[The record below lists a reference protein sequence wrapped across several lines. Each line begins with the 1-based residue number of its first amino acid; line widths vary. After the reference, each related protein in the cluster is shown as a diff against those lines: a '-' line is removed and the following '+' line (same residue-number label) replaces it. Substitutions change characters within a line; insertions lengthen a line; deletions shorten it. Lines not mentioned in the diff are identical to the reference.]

1 MSNDSAFKRLLL
13 DTVATV
19 ILQPPS
25 TSSLIDLLRITTPTL
40 LSSNEEQYKES
51 SAIIHDTRKREKLY
65 RTLQLRI
72 HPDKHSDNRA
82 TQLFQDVAEYYKK
95 CCEEMERED
104 IRQKSTSQQ
113 SSFTN
118 DNNHDATTN
127 TTTEDPHEQYYN
139 RSTTSEYPGM
149 NKSRQYQHPSRFNN
163 PRRPNGSTTTTNT
176 THSDYESYTDQREQP
191 SYGRYPWRRRMKRKK
206 NNNRNNSRQ
215 PPNHLC
221 ISVVSTIL
229 FPPLGVCALMHSLT
243 VNKAHNEGRYHD
255 AKDSSDK
262 AYSAACLGILCF
274 IVIFLSLWLRNG
286 DGKDFDWERIKHDFP
301 WNNGP

>member
-25 TSSLIDLLRITTPTL
+25 TSSLIELLRITTPTL

-51 SAIIHDTRKREKLY
+51 FASVHDTSKREKLY

-72 HPDKHSDNRA
+72 HPDKHSDTRA

-104 IRQKSTSQQ
+104 TRQKYTFQQ

-118 DNNHDATTN
+118 DTTVTN
-127 TTTEDPHEQYYN
+127 TTTEDSHAQQHT
-139 RSTTSEYPGM
+139 STYPAGV

-163 PRRPNGSTTTTNT
+163 PQRPNGSTTDT
-176 THSDYESYTDQREQP
+176 THSDYERHTDQQEQP
-191 SYGRYPWRRRMKRKK
+191 PNYDRYPWRRRMKRKK
-206 NNNRNNSRQ
+206 KNNRNNSRK
-215 PPNHLC
+215 PPSHLC
-221 ISVVSTIL
+221 ISLVSAIL
-229 FPPLGVCALMHSLT
+229 FPPLGVCALMHSHK
-243 VNKAHNEGRYHD
+243 VKKAYNEGRYRD
-255 AKDSSDK
+255 AKDSSDR

>member
-25 TSSLIDLLRITTPTL
+25 TSSLIELLRITTPTL

-51 SAIIHDTRKREKLY
+51 FAIVHDLAKREKLF

-72 HPDKHSDNRA
+72 HPDKHSDTRA
-82 TQLFQDVAEYYKK
+82 TALFQDVATYYEK

-104 IRQKSTSQQ
+104 TRQKSTSQQ

-118 DNNHDATTN
+118 NNNNNNATTN
-127 TTTEDPHEQYYN
+127 TTTEDPYAQYYN
-139 RSTTSEYPGM
+139 SSTNTYPGM

-163 PRRPNGSTTTTNT
+163 PQRPNGSTSANTTN
-176 THSDYESYTDQREQP
+176 SDYERYTDKQEQP
-191 SYGRYPWRRRMKRKK
+191 NYDRFPWRRRMKRKK

-215 PPNHLC
+215 PPSHLC
-221 ISVVSTIL
+221 ISIVSTIL
-229 FPPLGVCALMHSLT
+229 FPPLGVCALMHSLK
-243 VNKAHNEGRYHD
+243 VNKAYNESRYQD
-255 AKDSSDK
+255 AKKSSDK

-274 IVIFLSLWLRNG
+274 IVIFLSLWIRE
-286 DGKDFDWERIKHDFP
+286 DGKDFDWERIKHVFP

>member
-25 TSSLIDLLRITTPTL
+25 TSSLIELLRITTPTL

-51 SAIIHDTRKREKLY
+51 FAIVHDLAKREKLF

-72 HPDKHSDNRA
+72 HPDKHSDTRA
-82 TQLFQDVAEYYKK
+82 TALFQDVATYYEK

-104 IRQKSTSQQ
+104 TRQKSTSQQ
-113 SSFTN
+113 SSFTS
-118 DNNHDATTN
+118 NNKNTTATTN
-127 TTTEDPHEQYYN
+127 TADDPHVQHN
-139 RSTTSEYPGM
+139 SSTNTYPGM
-149 NKSRQYQHPSRFNN
+149 NKSRQSSRFNN
-163 PRRPNGSTTTTNT
+163 PQRPNGSTSDT
-176 THSDYESYTDQREQP
+176 THSDYESYTDKKEQP
-191 SYGRYPWRRRMKRKK
+191 NYDRYPWRRRMKRKK
-206 NNNRNNSRQ
+206 NKNRNNSRQ
-215 PPNHLC
+215 PPSHLC

-229 FPPLGVCALMHSLT
+229 FPPLGICALVHSLK
-243 VNKAHNEGRYHD
+243 VSKAYHD
-255 AKDSSDK
+255 GSYQDAKHSSDR

-274 IVIFLSLWLRNG
+274 IVIFLSLWLRDG

>member
-13 DTVATV
+13 DTVSTV

-25 TSSLIDLLRITTPTL
+25 TSSLIELLRITTPTL

-51 SAIIHDTRKREKLY
+51 SAIVHDAFKREKLY

-72 HPDKHSDNRA
+72 HPDKHSDTRA
-82 TQLFQDVAEYYKK
+82 TELFQDVAAYYEK
-95 CCEEMERED
+95 CCEEMEKED
-104 IRQKSTSQQ
+104 TRQKYTSQQ
-113 SSFTN
+113 SSFTSNNNN
-118 DNNHDATTN
+118 DTAAN
-127 TTTEDPHEQYYN
+127 TTTGDSHAQQHT
-139 RSTTSEYPGM
+139 STYPGM

-163 PRRPNGSTTTTNT
+163 PQRPNGSTSNDT
-176 THSDYESYTDQREQP
+176 THSDYERHTNKQEQP
-191 SYGRYPWRRRMKRKK
+191 PNYDRYPWRRRMKRKK

-221 ISVVSTIL
+221 ISIVSTIL
-229 FPPLGVCALMHSLT
+229 FPPLGVCALMHSLK
-243 VNKAHNEGRYHD
+243 VSKAHKEGRYHD
-255 AKDSSDK
+255 ARESSDR

-274 IVIFLSLWLRNG
+274 IVIFLSLWLRDG
-286 DGKDFDWERIKHDFP
+286 DGKDFDWERIKHEFP

>member
-25 TSSLIDLLRITTPTL
+25 TSSLIELLRITTPTL

-51 SAIIHDTRKREKLY
+51 STIVHNILKREKLY

-72 HPDKHSDNRA
+72 HPDKHSDTRA
-82 TQLFQDVAEYYKK
+82 TKLFQDVAEYYEK

-104 IRQKSTSQQ
+104 MRQKYTSQQ

-118 DNNHDATTN
+118 NNNHDATTN
-127 TTTEDPHEQYYN
+127 TTTEDPHEQQHT
-139 RSTTSEYPGM
+139 STHPAGV

-163 PRRPNGSTTTTNT
+163 PQRPNGSSTNN
-176 THSDYESYTDQREQP
+176 THSDYERHTDQREQP
-191 SYGRYPWRRRMKRKK
+191 NYDRFPWRRRMKRKE
-206 NNNRNNSRQ
+206 NNNSNNSRQ

-221 ISVVSTIL
+221 ISIVSTIL
-229 FPPLGVCALMHSLT
+229 FPPLGVCALMHSLK
-243 VNKAHNEGRYHD
+243 VNKAYNESRYQD
-255 AKDSSDK
+255 AKNSSDK

-274 IVIFLSLWLRNG
+274 IVIFLSLWLRDG
-286 DGKDFDWERIKHDFP
+286 DGKDFDWERIKHEFP
-301 WNNGP
+301 WNNG